1 MSEHNGSTG
10 FPPRTMA
17 RHVGGFAH
25 DLVSLTELQAELL
38 KADTQECFQ
47 RMTTPLVLL
56 GMAIIG
62 SIGCVPVALTAFAY
76 GLVAAAGLSTWLA
89 FLIAA
94 TTGLILA
101 GLAAAIGWRLLVKS
115 PSVFERSKDEFNS
128 NLCWVKRV
136 LTTSGER
143 PRST

>member
-10 FPPRTMA
+10 FPPRMMA
-17 RHVGGFAH
+17 RNVGGFAS
-25 DLVSLTELQAELL
+25 DLLSLTELQAELL
-38 KADTQECFQ
+38 KADTQECLQ

-56 GMAIIG
+56 LMAVIG
-62 SIGCVPVALTAFAY
+62 SLGCVPVALTAFAL

-94 TTGLILA
+94 ATGLILA

-115 PSVFERSKDEFNS
+115 PAVFERSKDEFNS
-128 NLCWVKRV
+128 NFCWVKQV
-136 LTTSGER
+136 LTTSSER
-143 PRST
+143 SGST